1 MKRDFKE
8 FLSVLL
14 VLFICVVIF
23 ALMGAKPLMLISLS
37 LLYLAIILYP
47 LVWLFTFMIKQIDKI
62 KKRDEI

>member
-62 KKRDEI
+62 KKGDEI